1 MKQII
6 RLTESDLHNI
16 VRQCVNEI
24 TLQNHSYKSRTDR
37 GELKVYISEIVGEYG
52 YDEKI
57 CQEVSDVLA
66 PILHEDPV
74 HPTDGYIMVGYENIG
89 AEKDVNYYGE
99 FNIEAD
105 EAIELLQNSG
115 LDDDLKQTCIK
126 NLQDQDAMW
135 RKYVEDKEN
144 SYIPDDREPWHEQ

>member
-24 TLQNHSYKSRTDR
+24 TLQRHSYKSHTDR
-37 GELKVYISEIVGEYG
+37 GEIKVYISEIVGEYG

-57 CQEVSDVLA
+57 CQEVSDVLE
-66 PILHEDPV
+66 PILHEDPDY
-74 HPTDGYIMVGYENIG
+74 PNDGYIMVGYENIG
-89 AEKDVNYYGE
+89 AEEDVNYCGD
-99 FNIEAD
+99 FNIEAED
-105 EAIELLQNSG
+105 AIELLQNSD
-115 LDDDLKQTCIK
+115 LDDDLKETCIK
-126 NLQDQDAMW
+126 NLQDTDMMAQ
-135 RKYVEDKEN
+135 KYEEEKEN